1 MRVSEDAETRRQMEG
16 GEKAMTHRQ
25 FAAMLIVVGF
35 AVFWY
40 PYLLW
45 LGVAMMGFGALLL
58 FLGWLKPPTNVD

>member
-1 MRVSEDAETRRQMEG
+1 MEG

-25 FAAMLIVVGF
+25 FAAILIVGF
-35 AVFWY
+35 AVFWS

-58 FLGWLKPPTNVD
+58 FLGWLKPPTNAD